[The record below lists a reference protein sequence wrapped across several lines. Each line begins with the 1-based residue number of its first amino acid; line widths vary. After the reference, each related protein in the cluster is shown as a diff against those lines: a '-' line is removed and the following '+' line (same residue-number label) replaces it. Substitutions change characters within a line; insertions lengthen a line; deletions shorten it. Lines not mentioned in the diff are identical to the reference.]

1 MKHYIYF
8 TLSSLSKGVFYD
20 TQPLFYIA
28 VMALVSYAI
37 RVLPLTLIRKPIKKS
52 IYPVFL
58 ILCSIY
64 YVIRH
69 DFSCDH
75 RSNTKSCCRCYRTR
89 FGMIGAWFG
98 ASLFQVSVGCC
109 TVVLILELNSC
120 IEMFFCPFPCFS
132 PFSLSFL
139 FSHDILHIYIIIIL
153 ICNHSRRYRIHGY
166 NITIQGDKDSTNLI
180 AYASDLSMFAMLFTD
195 MQNGTRDYGNDRPIK
210 SVEVAILSTIEQ
222 NPGDYRK

>member
-1 MKHYIYF
+1 MTHNPY
-8 TLSSLSKGVFYD
+8 
-20 TQPLFYIA
+20 FYIQ
-28 VMALVSYAI
+28 
-37 RVLPLTLIRKPIKKS
+37 KS

-89 FGMIGAWFG
+89 FWDDRCMVWRK
-98 ASLFQVSVGCC
+98 SVSSICRLLYGC
-109 TVVLILELNSC
+109 IDPGINSC

-132 PFSLSFL
+132 PFFL

-153 ICNHSRRYRIHGY
+153 ICNHSRRYRIHG
-166 NITIQGDKDSTNLI
+166 TILQ
-180 AYASDLSMFAMLFTD
+180 
-195 MQNGTRDYGNDRPIK
+195 
-210 SVEVAILSTIEQ
+210 
-222 NPGDYRK
+222 YRG